1 MEQEIKK
8 GYKATDKNMQCQGF
22 QYAVGGEYYHP
33 GALNLCPNDSDL
45 KQGKGGFHFCENP
58 LDVLDYYNLC
68 DSEFHTVEA
77 AGEIENDG
85 KKSVTKNLKIT
96 ATIGLPVFIKASIE
110 YIRKTCLEEKPKEEA
125 SGDSAQLAAS
135 GYSAQL
141 AASGDSA
148 QLAASGDYAKLA
160 ASGDS
165 AQLAASGYYAKL
177 AASGDSAQLAAS
189 GYSAQLAAFGDDSI
203 VAGIGIKNQA
213 KGKTGTWI
221 ILAEW
226 KLDENKGRYIPV
238 CVKSA
243 KIDGKRIK
251 ADTYYRLEGKK
262 FVEYK

>member
-141 AASGDSA
+141 AA
-148 QLAASGDYAKLA
+148 
-160 ASGDS
+160 
-165 AQLAASGYYAKL
+165 
-177 AASGDSAQLAAS
+177 
-189 GYSAQLAAFGDDSI
+189 FGDDSI

>member
-125 SGDSAQLAAS
+125 SG
-135 GYSAQL
+135 
-141 AASGDSA
+141 
-148 QLAASGDYAKLA
+148 
-160 ASGDS
+160 
-165 AQLAASGYYAKL
+165 YYAKL